1 MKVSAAAVI
10 FKYICCGYSNIA
22 VSVFVFVKQLNLVTG
37 LFGVRTSNK
46 IHRSVYI
53 YIFIYVYT
61 EQYSTIVSNNNFYLV
76 RGDMFRL
83 LMQPKHV
90 TTHSI
95 KAVVTQCCGI
105 LLCIDVNKYKYIY
118 IYIYIYTIVTQRDGL
133 H

>member
-76 RGDMFRL
+76 RGDMSRL
-83 LMQPKHV
+83 ATCFGCRHV
-90 TTHSI
+90 SAAHAAETCHHALNKSCSYSMLWNI
-95 KAVVTQCCGI
+95 VVYRR
-105 LLCIDVNKYKYIY
+105 K
-118 IYIYIYTIVTQRDGL
+118 
-133 H
+133 